1 MTTLYYSPAACSLSP
16 HIALREAGLPFTL
29 ERVDLAAK
37 TLNGGAD
44 FNRVN
49 GKGYVPVLQFDDGD
63 TLTEGVVIVQHI
75 ADQQPGSSLAPKAG
89 TRERARLQEW
99 LSFLATEVH
108 KGFGPFFN
116 AQAGDDWK
124 RFAANKLANRLDW
137 ISDQLGD
144 KSYLMGEHFTVADGY
159 LFTLLNW
166 TTFDFVPLNLDNWPM
181 LADYYERIKARP
193 KVLEALQAEGLL
205 S

>member
-49 GKGYVPVLQFDDGD
+49 GKSYVPVLQFDDGD
-63 TLTEGVVIVQHI
+63 ILTEGVVIVQHI

-89 TRERARLQEW
+89 TRERACLQEW
-99 LSFLATEVH
+99 LNFLATEVH

-116 AQAGDDWK
+116 AQSGEDWK
-124 RFAANKLANRLDW
+124 RFAANKLANRFDW
-137 ISDQLGD
+137 ISTQLGD
-144 KSYLMGEHFTVADGY
+144 KSYLMGEQFTVADGY

-181 LADYYERIKARP
+181 LAEYYERVKARP
-193 KVLEALQAEGLL
+193 KVQEALQAEGLL

>member
-1 MTTLYYSPAACSLSP
+1 
-16 HIALREAGLPFTL
+16 
-29 ERVDLAAK
+29 
-37 TLNGGAD
+37 
-44 FNRVN
+44 
-49 GKGYVPVLQFDDGD
+49 
-63 TLTEGVVIVQHI
+63 
-75 ADQQPGSSLAPKAG
+75 
-89 TRERARLQEW
+89 
-99 LSFLATEVH
+99 VH
-108 KGFGPFFN
+108 KGFAPFFN

-124 RFAANKLANRLDW
+124 RFAANKLSNRLDW
-137 ISDQLGD
+137 ISAQLGD

-193 KVLEALQAEGLL
+193 KVREALQAEGLL

>member
-99 LSFLATEVH
+99 LNFLATEVH

-193 KVLEALQAEGLL
+193 KVLEALQAEGL
-205 S
+205 SS

>member
-108 KGFGPFFN
+108 KGFGPFFS

-144 KSYLMGEHFTVADGY
+144 KSYLMGEHFTVTDGY
-159 LFTLLNW
+159 LFTLLNR

>member
-16 HIALREAGLPFTL
+16 HIALREAGLPFAL

-49 GKGYVPVLQFDDGD
+49 GKGYVPVLQLDDGD
-63 TLTEGVVIVQHI
+63 ILTEGVVIVQLI
-75 ADQQPGSSLAPKAG
+75 ADQQPESGLAPRAG

-99 LSFLATEVH
+99 LNFLATEVH

-116 AQAGDDWK
+116 AQSGEDWK
-124 RFAANKLANRLDW
+124 RFAVGKLSNRFDW
-137 ISDQLGD
+137 ISTQLGD
-144 KSYLMGEHFTVADGY
+144 KSYLMGEQFTVADGY

-181 LADYYERIKARP
+181 LADYYERVKARP
-193 KVLEALQAEGLL
+193 KVQEALQAEGLP

>member
-1 MTTLYYSPAACSLSP
+1 
-16 HIALREAGLPFTL
+16 
-29 ERVDLAAK
+29 
-37 TLNGGAD
+37 
-44 FNRVN
+44 
-49 GKGYVPVLQFDDGD
+49 
-63 TLTEGVVIVQHI
+63 
-75 ADQQPGSSLAPKAG
+75 
-89 TRERARLQEW
+89 

-144 KSYLMGEHFTVADGY
+144 KSYLMGEHFTVADGN

-193 KVLEALQAEGLL
+193 KVLEALQAEGL
-205 S
+205 SS

>member
-63 TLTEGVVIVQHI
+63 TLT
-75 ADQQPGSSLAPKAG
+75 
-89 TRERARLQEW
+89 
-99 LSFLATEVH
+99 
-108 KGFGPFFN
+108 
-116 AQAGDDWK
+116 
-124 RFAANKLANRLDW
+124 
-137 ISDQLGD
+137 
-144 KSYLMGEHFTVADGY
+144 
-159 LFTLLNW
+159 
-166 TTFDFVPLNLDNWPM
+166 
-181 LADYYERIKARP
+181 
-193 KVLEALQAEGLL
+193 
-205 S
+205 